1 MPMET
6 LIYVVGLVLT
16 LGALGGLGVLAV
28 GELRVRSLRRNR
40 LAAAG
45 TAPAAPGGG
54 RPGPL
59 VEKSGG
65 AFAEQVLSTVRTL
78 GQQSAVRDPVAVSQ
92 LRSKL
97 MQAGFYS
104 REAPVI
110 FLGVKAVAL
119 ALATVGVMFT
129 MPAIIGKKGG
139 NLGALA
145 LAVGVSLVAIY
156 GPEFVLKNRKTSRE
170 REYSEGFPDLL
181 DLLVASVEAGLS
193 LDAAVTRVTE
203 ELERRYPNLTV
214 HLRFLVLELRAG
226 RARKDAWSAFADRL
240 GIDDARALATMLR
253 QAEEM
258 GTSLGETLSVFS
270 ADMRAKRMLRAEEKA
285 LGLSAKLTVP
295 LILFIFPALLG
306 ALMLP
311 AAARLMHVF
320 SKNGGLGG

>member
-1 MPMET
+1 MSLDT
-6 LIYVVGLVLT
+6 IIYIAGLVLT
-16 LGALGGLGVLAV
+16 LGALAGLGWVGF
-28 GELRVRSLRRNR
+28 GELRVRALRRGR
-40 LAAAG
+40 LAG
-45 TAPAAPGGG
+45 VGGSHQPVVEKPGGAI
-54 RPGPL
+54 
-59 VEKSGG
+59 G
-65 AFAEQVLSTVRTL
+65 ARILGAVQRL
-78 GQQSAVRDPVAVSQ
+78 GQQNAVRDPAKVSL
-92 LRSKL
+92 LRSRL

-110 FLGVKAVAL
+110 FLGIKAACVA
-119 ALATVGVMFT
+119 AATVAVMLT
-129 MPAIIGKKGG
+129 LPMLIGQKNG
-139 NLGALA
+139 NMGALL
-145 LAVGVSLVAIY
+145 LAVGVSVAALY
-156 GPEFVLKNRKTSRE
+156 GPDQVLKQRKSTRE

-203 ELERRYPNLTV
+203 ELERRYPTLTV

-270 ADMRAKRMLRAEEKA
+270 ADMRSKRMLRAEEKA

-295 LILFIFPALLG
+295 LILFIFPSLLG

-311 AAARLMHVF
+311 AAVRLVKVF
-320 SKNGGLGG
+320 SNGGLG

>member
-1 MPMET
+1 MPIGT
-6 LIYVVGLVLT
+6 IIYLVGMVLT
-16 LGALGGLGVLAV
+16 VGAV
-28 GELRVRSLRRNR
+28 GGIAWLAINELRVRAMRRSR
-40 LAAAG
+40 LAGATVAG
-45 TAPAAPGGG
+45 GVLGGLDG
-54 RPGPL
+54 D
-59 VEKSGG
+59 KAHG
-65 AFAEQVLSTVRTL
+65 AVAGQVLSTVRRL
-78 GQQSAVRDPVAVSQ
+78 GQQSAVRDPAKVSV
-92 LRSKL
+92 LRSRL

-110 FLGVKAVAL
+110 FLGIKAAAMVI
-119 ALATVGVMFT
+119 ATVAVMLT
-129 MPAIIGKKGG
+129 LPMVMSKKGG
-139 NLGALA
+139 NHLA
-145 LAVGVSLVAIY
+145 TGLAVAVAVAALY
-156 GPEFVLKNRKTSRE
+156 GPEFVLKQRKTKRE
-170 REYSEGFPDLL
+170 LEYSEGFPDLL

-270 ADMRAKRMLRAEEKA
+270 TDMRQKRMLRAEEKA

-311 AAARLMHVF
+311 AAARLMKLF
-320 SKNGGLGG
+320 SNGGFNGG